1 MQKFSD
7 VRGFKDVRM
16 NLDSSPEMLA
26 PNEVG
31 MVRNMIEE
39 NSSGR
44 LVNMRGFDSVMAMTI
59 NTGFTMPVGDFKC
72 VGTTKDINAGTI
84 IYFLA
89 DVTTDR
95 AKADR
100 KHCILRMFTS
110 NKKLEWILYS
120 QYLLN
125 FQYNYR
131 VSASTIDDLLYFTD
145 GYEGTPFVDYNP
157 PRKVNMVKAA
167 GMTNPFNGSNT
178 YQPGMVV
185 SYLGKSYRCLSVT
198 SAYPL
203 TGTTVDIH
211 WETANVGVY
220 SALTWHILDRIKW
233 PPAYAPGPSY
243 DDDANRVV
251 NKLHNKL
258 FQFSYRYVYD
268 DNEKSVWSPPSIVPL
283 PSRPELLNGA
293 YNEDI
298 RIDNVIN
305 VWVNTGVSEV
315 KTIEISVRV
324 LNTGNWQLIKRIYK
338 YDSAGE
344 RETGMLDDIN
354 VVYLFY
360 DDDIAEGLT
369 QTECNR
375 PYDAVP
381 QISAH
386 NEIIEKNRI
395 VDGNYIEGYDNT
407 NIDVALSVASQQ
419 VTVGKI
425 IKSIDNTAVVSQ
437 QFGCSQ
443 GDQFY
448 GGSINLL
455 TPTSGVDFWEPGFTY
470 VIQISCLPGRYNNPE
485 PATWHPITYPPADEI
500 AAQVFGSFWDE
511 PIHGYATVVAS
522 SQMSLKDFI
531 EEACAQLR
539 VRTTYGRL
547 ITLDAWTFK
556 GFGGVS
562 GLYDAVHGSPG
573 TPPVDVNSI
582 GFIIE
587 VTNSNGNPWGTCVN
601 CSKVDVEIL
610 KLSNNSVLHTFK
622 SGSHHPF
629 GIVYKDRANRKST
642 VNTSTESIAY
652 VPSQVESQTEHRI
665 LQNTIKWEINHLPPI
680 WATHYQ
686 WVYARNSSISYYI
699 YASIVNISNT
709 AYTPNVSAL
718 HYTSININE
727 YIVQTKHELT
737 KFNLS
742 PYDFVPGDR
751 IRFIL
756 NRDGSDYKTFPFSID
771 TEILGVFWPDGATGY
786 QQDTSLETDNFI
798 RDGNGNKI
806 RSINTATFI
815 IGKIN
820 FSGLG
825 ISKDNTI
832 VEIYRPNNNTERLVY
847 YDFGP
852 PLPIL
857 NPHTDNRF
865 HSFQC
870 TPATS
875 ETNAPVTNSWNRDQ
889 TQQVSA
895 RGTFTY
901 GDAYVGYR
909 QMHNCFPVERNSYSD
924 FYNSDAIN
932 IGLYNIEFRD
942 ARRTKYVSKLLY
954 SGLFIQDTRINN
966 LSHVDSSDS
975 VTLAEKYGPIN
986 HIEEVGFTLKILQT
1000 SKQSSLYIGRAGVTQ
1015 PSSESKEILSSTKD
1029 VLGTLIVHDSDFGT
1043 VHPGSVVK
1051 NETRAY
1057 FFDFNSHAICR
1068 DDGNGIQNLCVDYN
1082 INSFMH
1088 EACTAFGSA
1097 DNVDVIASFDQENS
1111 LVIWTFTDKTT
1122 ASNSFTLAFRDTGG
1136 SKQDGFVAFFDFMP
1150 DEYGFSKKVITSFSG
1165 NELWVHNSNT
1175 APRSNFYGVQ
1185 YPYWVTVVLNKL
1197 LLIFKRWLTIFVGSS
1212 KKFSAPVAGDISI
1225 PATDNNPI
1233 GMMSLLKAGA
1243 FTSVNGKFV
1252 AEFGKNMTTRSLTPA
1267 ISDLVDGDDLQGQS
1281 LSVKLQ
1287 GEETTEHKLLS
1298 VEVTGV
1304 AL

>member
-44 LVNMRGFDSVMAMTI
+44 LVNMRGFDSVMTMTI

-145 GYEGTPFVDYNP
+145 GYEGTPFADYNP

-167 GMTNPFNGSNT
+167 GMTNPFNGSNV

-220 SALTWHILDRIKW
+220 SALTWQILDRIKW
-233 PPAYAPGPSY
+233 PPAYAPTASY
-243 DDDANRVV
+243 DTDLTFPNHLLR
-251 NKLHNKL
+251 NQL
-258 FQFSYRYVYD
+258 FQFSGRNIYD
-268 DNEKSVWSPPSIVPL
+268 DNEKSTWSPPSNIPL
-283 PSRPELLNGA
+283 PSTSERLNGT
-293 YNEDI
+293 YDYQSKS
-298 RIDNVIN
+298 DNVIN
-305 VWVNTGVSEV
+305 IWFNSGPPEV
-315 KTIEISVRV
+315 RAIEIAFRSG
-324 LNTGNWQLIKRIYK
+324 NTGNWQIVKRWEK
-338 YDSAGE
+338 YDENGDLVF
-344 RETGMLDDIN
+344 GMENNIDL
-354 VVYLFY
+354 VYLFHNDEVVY
-360 DDDIAEGLT
+360 GVDQIDHERL
-369 QTECNR
+369 
-375 PYDAVP
+375 YDAVP
-381 QISAH
+381 QLSKH
-386 NEIIEKNRI
+386 NTIIEKNRLI
-395 VDGNYIEGYDNT
+395 DAHYTEGFKNVE
-407 NIDVALSVASQQ
+407 IDVALSVLQQDTAFASIGYNVDFYPTSQYTGRITEQ
-419 VTVGKI
+419 ILLCNNTNGTDYWWAFVFNISEAYYLCTGISI
-425 IKSIDNTAVVSQ
+425 IKVECTPWSYADGWNTVKLGSEYVNKKIRGFAVVERGTKTLNEFKDEVCSQLRYSSSYCCAIALNNSPLSDMFVFNGYSSVKQVDDSYLSDPFLYIISESNETDLSNDGGQKFWDSHVTIINIDNS
-437 QFGCSQ
+437 
-443 GDQFY
+443 
-448 GGSINLL
+448 NLKYS
-455 TPTSGVDFWEPGFTY
+455 TFQSGITHQLSLGYFDRA
-470 VIQISCLPGRYNNPE
+470 GRMGALYNNDDSKIYIPHQAE
-485 PATWHPITYPPADEI
+485 Y
-500 AAQVFGSFWDE
+500 
-511 PIHGYATVVAS
+511 S
-522 SQMSLKDFI
+522 SK
-531 EEACAQLR
+531 
-539 VRTTYGRL
+539 RL
-547 ITLDAWTFK
+547 IK
-556 GFGGVS
+556 K
-562 GLYDAVHGSPG
+562 
-573 TPPVDVNSI
+573 NKI
-582 GFIIE
+582 
-587 VTNSNGNPWGTCVN
+587 
-601 CSKVDVEIL
+601 
-610 KLSNNSVLHTFK
+610 
-622 SGSHHPF
+622 
-629 GIVYKDRANRKST
+629 R
-642 VNTSTESIAY
+642 
-652 VPSQVESQTEHRI
+652 
-665 LQNTIKWEINHLPPI
+665 WEINHKPPV
-680 WATHYQ
+680 WATYYG
-686 WVYARNSSISYYI
+686 WFYAKQATVNYFL
-699 YASIVNISNT
+699 YASVMSIDKGRRVGSLSIDVETNIYDMNELIPSFNVKPYEFQKGDRLRFSFIKSSADKKYYTPTSYLDFEILDCYLPAGDETHFKKDSAGDYVLDQFGNKVLNPIYKRILIPDFDFESFGITSRNAIVN
-709 AYTPNVSAL
+709 
-718 HYTSININE
+718 
-727 YIVQTKHELT
+727 
-737 KFNLS
+737 
-742 PYDFVPGDR
+742 
-751 IRFIL
+751 
-756 NRDGSDYKTFPFSID
+756 
-771 TEILGVFWPDGATGY
+771 
-786 QQDTSLETDNFI
+786 
-798 RDGNGNKI
+798 
-806 RSINTATFI
+806 
-815 IGKIN
+815 
-820 FSGLG
+820 
-825 ISKDNTI
+825 
-832 VEIYRPNNNTERLVY
+832 IYRPNKKNDTRIYRLIGTKFSISDPY
-847 YDFGP
+847 
-852 PLPIL
+852 
-857 NPHTDNRF
+857 TDSRA
-865 HSFQC
+865 HS
-870 TPATS
+870 
-875 ETNAPVTNSWNRDQ
+875 VTGTKNSNWNRNQ
-889 TQQVSA
+889 TDYQSA
-895 RGTFTY
+895 RGIMDN
-901 GDAYVGYR
+901 GDAYIFLRLMGDV
-909 QMHNCFPVERNSYSD
+909 FPCESDSYSD
-924 FYNSDAIN
+924 FYNSDSMS
-932 IGLYNIEFRD
+932 IGLMNIVNPD
-942 ARRTKYVSKLLY
+942 MRRVDYISKLLY

-1068 DDGNGIQNLCVDYN
+1068 HAGNGIQNLCVDYN

-1252 AEFGKNMTTRSLTPA
+1252 AEFGKNMTTRSITPA